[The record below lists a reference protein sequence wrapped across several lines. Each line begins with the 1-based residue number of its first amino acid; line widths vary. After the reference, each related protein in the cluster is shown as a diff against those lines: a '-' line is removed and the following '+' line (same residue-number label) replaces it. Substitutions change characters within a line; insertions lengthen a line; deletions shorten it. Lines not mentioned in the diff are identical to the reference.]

1 MNSKKWIIQYLEVL
15 LDIIVMFTSYLIA
28 NWYKFGFFR
37 TGLINHTEHY
47 LTLFLVEL
55 VAYVVVHFVAFADDN
70 LINRKLFPEIYNV
83 LKMYVYV
90 GAITVGCVY
99 FTKTSEYFSRGQ
111 MGMTFIL
118 STIFTVIVRQLLKRL
133 VTKEY
138 HRSGANE
145 KIMLVTTSDQ
155 VERVIKKIKTTRNWD
170 FRISNIAI
178 LDCDMVGEIVDKI
191 EVVATADNLLQVIS
205 TAEIDSVFVHLPD
218 NYPFKQREFV
228 TVLNEMGKTVHLN
241 VNEYEAKVGEHYMDF
256 LGKYAVVTWKNKTY
270 RVRHLLIKKLI
281 DLLFGVAGSILI
293 VPVWFVAFMGKIVT
307 GDHGPV
313 LISLVRVGK
322 NGRRFYYYKFR
333 TMYMDA
339 RDRYDKWILDGKK
352 GKDPRFTPVG
362 RMLRALRLE
371 NLPSAWNVLWGDMSM
386 VGNPAPSLP
395 EFIEYSAFHRKS
407 LSVKPG
413 IIGFWQVYSREH
425 RLLTEEEQSEYDQE
439 YILNWTV
446 GLDLRIIF
454 RAVCPLCRPV
464 SKRELVMPAQL
475 VDEMRCLSELVKD
488 RMPLSYDMQAYQTA
502 EDSGKP
508 VYRFIKRLV
517 DIVASLLGLV
527 VLSPVFI
534 IIAVIIRMSDGGSV
548 FYGHT
553 RVGYKGKKIS
563 VYKFRSMKTNA
574 GDLEKIL
581 TPEQLEQYVKEFKI
595 DNDPRITKIGGFLR
609 KTSLDE
615 LPQLINILK
624 GELSIVGPRPIV
636 EKETEIYGKDIAKL
650 LSVKPGLTG
659 YWQAYARNNATYE
672 SGERQR
678 MEMYY
683 VEHCSLWMDIKI
695 LFRTVFSVIREDG
708 AQ

>member
-218 NYPFKQREFV
+218 GYPFKQREFV

-270 RVRHLLIKKLI
+270 RVRHLLIKKLM

-293 VPVWFVAFMGKIVT
+293 VPVWLVAFIGKIVT
-307 GDHGPV
+307 GNHGPV

-333 TMYMDA
+333 TMYPDAEARKKELMDQN
-339 RDRYDKWILDGKK
+339 K
-352 GKDPRFTPVG
+352 
-362 RMLRALRLE
+362 M
-371 NLPSAWNVLWGDMSM
+371 N
-386 VGNPAPSLP
+386 
-395 EFIEYSAFHRKS
+395 
-407 LSVKPG
+407 
-413 IIGFWQVYSREH
+413 GF
-425 RLLTEEEQSEYDQE
+425 
-439 YILNWTV
+439 
-446 GLDLRIIF
+446 
-454 RAVCPLCRPV
+454 
-464 SKRELVMPAQL
+464 M
-475 VDEMRCLSELVKD
+475 
-488 RMPLSYDMQAYQTA
+488 
-502 EDSGKP
+502 
-508 VYRFIKRLV
+508 
-517 DIVASLLGLV
+517 
-527 VLSPVFI
+527 
-534 IIAVIIRMSDGGSV
+534 
-548 FYGHT
+548 
-553 RVGYKGKKIS
+553 
-563 VYKFRSMKTNA
+563 
-574 GDLEKIL
+574 
-581 TPEQLEQYVKEFKI
+581 FKM
-595 DNDPRITKIGGFLR
+595 DNDPRIIPIGHFLR
-609 KTSLDE
+609 KSSIDE
-615 LPQLINILK
+615 LPQFWNVLK
-624 GELSIVGPRPIV
+624 GDMSLVGTRPPTV
-636 EKETEIYGKDIAKL
+636 DEYKQYGIQHRKRLAM
-650 LSVKPGLTG
+650 KPGITGMWQVSGRSDIVDFDEVVALDAKYIEGWTLSMDIRILWQTVMIVLTG
-659 YWQAYARNNATYE
+659 
-672 SGERQR
+672 
-678 MEMYY
+678 
-683 VEHCSLWMDIKI
+683 K
-695 LFRTVFSVIREDG
+695 G
-708 AQ
+708 AV

>member
-15 LDIIVMFTSYLIA
+15 LDIMFASYLIA

-47 LTLFLVEL
+47 LTLFLLEL
-55 VAYVVVHFVAFADDN
+55 VAYVIVHFIAFADDN

-90 GAITVGCVY
+90 GALTVGCIY

-111 MGMTFIL
+111 MGVTFIL
-118 STIFTVIVRQLLKRL
+118 STIVTVIVRQLLKRL

-155 VERVIKKIKTTRNWD
+155 VERVVKKIKTTRNWD

-191 EVVATADNLLQVIS
+191 EVVATKDNLLDTIS

-218 NYPFKQREFV
+218 GYPFKQREFV
-228 TVLNEMGKTVHLN
+228 SVLNEMGKTVHLN
-241 VNEYEAKVGEHYMDF
+241 VNEYEAKVGEHYLDF
-256 LGKYAVVTWKNKTY
+256 LGKFAVVTWKNKTY
-270 RVRHLLIKKLI
+270 RMRHLLIKKAG
-281 DLLFGVAGSILI
+281 DLLFGLIGSILI
-293 VPVWFVAFMGKIVT
+293 VPVWLIAFAGKIVT

-313 LISLVRVGK
+313 IISLVRVGK

-339 RDRYDKWILDGKK
+339 QERYGKWVLEGKC

-362 RMLRALRLE
+362 RLLRAARLE

-395 EFIEYSAFHRKS
+395 EFIEYSVFHRKS

-413 IIGFWQVYSREH
+413 IIGFWQVYTREH
-425 RLLTEEEQSEYDQE
+425 RLLSEEEQSEYDQE

-446 GLDLRIIF
+446 GLDIRIIF
-454 RAVCPLCRPV
+454 RAICPFCKSV
-464 SKRELVMPAQL
+464 SKRNLVMPAQL
-475 VDEMRCLSELVKD
+475 ADEMRCLEEIVKD
-488 RMPLSYDMQAYQTA
+488 RMPLSYDTQAYVQA
-502 EDSGKP
+502 DSSGKFM
-508 VYRFIKRLV
+508 YRFIKRAV
-517 DIVASLLGLV
+517 DIAASLLGLI
-527 VLSPVFI
+527 VLSPVFLI
-534 IIAVIIRMSDGGSV
+534 LAMIIRLSDGGSV

-553 RVGYKGKKIS
+553 RIGYKGKKIS

-595 DNDPRITKIGGFLR
+595 DNDPRITKIGNFIR
-609 KTSLDE
+609 RTSLDE

-672 SGERQR
+672 SGERQK

-683 VEHCSLWMDIKI
+683 VDNCSLWLDIKI
-695 LFRTVFSVIREDG
+695 LFRTVFSVIKEDG